1 MLLSFM
7 KNWNLG
13 IWRVEKRRRKRA
25 NNSLGTGWGEED
37 AEGFQL
43 RFPPAV
49 PAFQL
54 LSTIFLTHSL
64 LPGFT
69 LERTFVWFVFYTL
82 HMFALL
88 CFFFLP
94 TPTLLPPTVFPD
106 RNLTHAF
113 LFFIS
118 MAYFVFPLFL
128 PSVFLFFFLPPL
140 FFCLWF
146 PKRNDHHPAG
156 TG

>member
-113 LFFIS
+113 LF
-118 MAYFVFPLFL
+118 LFQWL
-128 PSVFLFFFLPPL
+128 ILSSLCFCLQSFFSFFTPL